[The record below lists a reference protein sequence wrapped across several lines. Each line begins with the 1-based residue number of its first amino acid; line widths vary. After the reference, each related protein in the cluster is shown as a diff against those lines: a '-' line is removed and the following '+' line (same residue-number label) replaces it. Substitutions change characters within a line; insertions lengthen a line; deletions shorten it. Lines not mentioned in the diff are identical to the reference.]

1 MDDDIRLG
9 RELLQQNGLGN
20 PGAYV
25 EQWREIEKLLKRD
38 QRRGRLLM
46 WCCLGLLT
54 AGVVSILVTLTS
66 WLWMDYPG
74 STYFLAT
81 RGWLD
86 IPYSRPIAP
95 VSFTH
100 ELVRQGLP
108 IFGGW
113 CLCLSLAF
121 AVAWFFYSRGA
132 DHKALAA
139 RLRNIEM
146 LLRKGPNTG
155 AVGDRD

>member
-9 RELLQQNGLGN
+9 RELLQQNGLGT
-20 PGAYV
+20 PGAYA

-38 QRRGRLLM
+38 RRRGRLLM

-54 AGVVSILVTLTS
+54 AGVLSIFTS
-66 WLWMDYPG
+66 VAEWMWFHDLSYLMTSRDWFVWGHSSSIRPVP
-74 STYFLAT
+74 LAQ
-81 RGWLD
+81 
-86 IPYSRPIAP
+86 
-95 VSFTH
+95 

-108 IFGGW
+108 ILGGW
-113 CLCLSLAF
+113 CLCLSFIF

-146 LLRKGPNTG
+146 LVRKGPNTG
-155 AVGDRD
+155 VLSDRD

>member
-9 RELLQQNGLGN
+9 RELLQQNGLDN
-20 PGAYV
+20 PSAYV

-54 AGVVSILVTLTS
+54 AGVVSLLVAFSLAPWFDRPFRDPGAPPPPVTL
-66 WLWMDYPG
+66 
-74 STYFLAT
+74 AE
-81 RGWLD
+81 
-86 IPYSRPIAP
+86 
-95 VSFTH
+95 
-100 ELVRQGLP
+100 ELIQEGIP
-108 IFGGW
+108 IFGMW
-113 CLCLSLAF
+113 CLGLSPVF

-146 LLRKGPNTG
+146 HLRKGPNDG
-155 AVGDRD
+155 VLSDRD